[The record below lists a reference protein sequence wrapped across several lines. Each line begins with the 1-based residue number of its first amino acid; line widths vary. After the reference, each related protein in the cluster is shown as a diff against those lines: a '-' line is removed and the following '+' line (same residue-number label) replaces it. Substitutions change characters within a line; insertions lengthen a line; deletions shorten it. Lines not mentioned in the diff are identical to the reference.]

1 MESEEYRNRKSRH
14 SREVGEVSILII
26 LLLLLLITTTII
38 ISAAYLWWLEE
49 DVSTKLV
56 TVCSIQR
63 GGNTIQARDRWVVI
77 ESREGRRR

>member
-1 MESEEYRNRKSRH
+1 MRSIGIESSRH
-14 SREVGEVSILII
+14 SREEGEVSILII

-56 TVCSIQR
+56 TVCSTQR
-63 GGNTIQARDRWVVI
+63 GTSTIQARDGRVVI
-77 ESREGRRR
+77 ESHEGRRR